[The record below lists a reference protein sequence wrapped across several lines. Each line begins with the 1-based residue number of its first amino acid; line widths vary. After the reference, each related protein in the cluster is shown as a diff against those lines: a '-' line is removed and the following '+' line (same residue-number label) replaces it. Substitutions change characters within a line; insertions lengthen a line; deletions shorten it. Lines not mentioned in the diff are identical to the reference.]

1 MSPLSLAS
9 MSFHWKSNSS
19 FSEASLSTPPTLS
32 TQKQIK
38 KARMET
44 ASHSYSLHPLHKN
57 KPCASSLLP
66 SGTTQLNIPY
76 AEHFVASGTLSLVTL
91 FALCPICFIIYNT
104 WSGRKQCAPVYL
116 QVVWACEGSISYS
129 YMMKSGFCLCI
140 LHYPSMGTGLT
151 RESI

>member
-19 FSEASLSTPPTLS
+19 FSEASLSTPPTLF

-38 KARMET
+38 RARMET

-66 SGTTQLNIPY
+66 RGTTQLNIPY

-104 WSGRKQCAPVYL
+104 WSIREKAMCTSLLAGCLSLWREHRRPLVIVTWWNLAFVSVSCTIL
-116 QVVWACEGSISYS
+116 LWAQD
-129 YMMKSGFCLCI
+129 
-140 LHYPSMGTGLT
+140 
-151 RESI
+151 